1 MQNPVILWM
10 FRNVAIYRDANENI
24 KIDKKRSSE
33 KVDGCV
39 AAAMAIGTNMSYE
52 DNDISNVGVA
62 YVSMK

>member
-1 MQNPVILWM
+1 MKIKDFNDK
-10 FRNVAIYRDANENI
+10 A